1 MDCIGLVK
9 TILSIL
15 NTLRQSKFSSH
26 AVYGAVQNYTIG
38 IQVGNWSSDGGPGQK
53 TFSDSSGRDF
63 ATPGLELLS
72 HWARTMQ
79 K

>member
-1 MDCIGLVK
+1 LDCIGLVK
-9 TILSIL
+9 IIPSISK
-15 NTLRQSKFSSH
+15 TLRQSKFSYH

-38 IQVGNWSSDGGPGQK
+38 IRVGNWGSEGALGQK
-53 TFSDSSGRDF
+53 TFSDLRGRDF

-72 HWARTMQ
+72 HCARTMQ